1 MKNRILNK
9 LNVLYTN
16 SDILTNKLNELHLL
30 AVEHHLDILMVTEV
44 KPKHSFEP
52 ITPQHIQLEG
62 FEIYSNFEDNESKR
76 GITIYLSHRIS
87 DRVTEL
93 KVNTVF
99 MNVYGYI

>member
-1 MKNRILNK
+1 MLNK

-30 AVEHHLDILMVTEV
+30 SVEHHLDILMITEV
-44 KPKHSFEP
+44 KTKHSFEP

-62 FEIYSNFEDNESKR
+62 SDIHLNCEHNEAKR
-76 GITIYLSHRIS
+76 GIAIYISHRIS

-93 KVNTVF
+93 RVNTDF
-99 MNVYGYI
+99 HYG